1 MCRRDVKDVDRTAFK
16 AEQEKELQRTNNI
29 KAVINSKIA
38 AMRRAKI
45 PEKLINDVERQL
57 YIDQKLTK

>member
-1 MCRRDVKDVDRTAFK
+1 MSRRDVKDVDRSAFM
-16 AEQEKELQRTNNI
+16 ADQEKELQRTSNI
-29 KAVINSKIA
+29 KAVINNKIA

-57 YIDQKLTK
+57 YIEQKLTK